1 MVNYGLPS
9 GAQMNQVESIAFW
22 VGFIASIVGIVL
34 SVVAIVFSI
43 LVDRRSSKI
52 SDHTIQSLQKIES
65 AVERLSTDTR
75 EFIKAGWDKM
85 LGNID
90 RPVVQASNES
100 SAKEVAAGIAAELR
114 SELTAIRGEKGL
126 ADKSQVRVDELE
138 KYLKNLE
145 ASLIAQV
152 SAQQVDS
159 RPSARF
165 EAVLDM
171 VNRLTPRTNA
181 LLRGI
186 TDYHLTQRE
195 YKSLSSGKF
204 GGSILE
210 LRKAGLLVPV
220 LHDTAQGPEPCYY
233 FPSGMAK
240 TARAVLHV
248 LPEPPKDL
256 QRDVAIELKSI
267 GYPSGQDHH
276 RHDSAALDM

>member
-1 MVNYGLPS
+1 
-9 GAQMNQVESIAFW
+9 MNQVEGIAFW

-90 RPVVQASNES
+90 RPPGHPSNES

-114 SELTAIRGEKGL
+114 SELTTIRGEKGS
-126 ADKSQVRVDELE
+126 ADKSQLRLDELE

-152 SAQQVDS
+152 SAQHVDS

-165 EAVLDM
+165 EAVVDM
-171 VNRLTPRTNA
+171 VNRLTPKTNA
-181 LLRGI
+181 LLRAI
-186 TDYHLTQRE
+186 TDFHLTQRE

-204 GGSILE
+204 GSSILE

-220 LHDTAQGPEPCYY
+220 LHDTAHGPEPCYY

-240 TARAVLHV
+240 IARAVLHV
-248 LPEPPKDL
+248 LPEPTKDL
-256 QRDVAIELKSI
+256 QRDVAAELKSI
-267 GYPSGQDHH
+267 GYPSGQDFH
-276 RHDSAALDM
+276 RHDDTPDDV